1 MDDAITIPTRMK
13 CLYLNGGLNRS
24 PVATLAKRIL
34 SLQTGRSVKSC
45 NQAELKG
52 TVHVIVSLL
61 RCSIITNDTCKG
73 LNSVRLVRLVGEV
86 VISMGGPTCVE
97 SAESGCRI
105 PFLCRARGWIVPWI
119 QIARLDYN
127 LHALSVMEI
136 NVHHQE

>member
-1 MDDAITIPTRMK
+1 MNDAITIPTRMK

-86 VISMGGPTCVE
+86 VISMGALDVWGRQNRVAGFRS
-97 SAESGCRI
+97 SAAHVDG
-105 PFLCRARGWIVPWI
+105 LYHGY
-119 QIARLDYN
+119 RLHD
-127 LHALSVMEI
+127 
-136 NVHHQE
+136 